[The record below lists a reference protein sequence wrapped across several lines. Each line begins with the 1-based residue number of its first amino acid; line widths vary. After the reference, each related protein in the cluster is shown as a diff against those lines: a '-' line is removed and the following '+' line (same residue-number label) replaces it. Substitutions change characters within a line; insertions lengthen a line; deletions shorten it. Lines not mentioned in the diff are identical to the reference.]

1 MPTPTDA
8 RRWALAAAIVLAGCT
23 VPLGRVA
30 LVTPESAMPATKL
43 LRPGVEG
50 RSCRRRVFG
59 IATDGGDP
67 SVDDA
72 LARILALDAEGNGVA
87 NVDVRVEELLTGV
100 YDRRCV
106 VVRGDLVRTI
116 GTITLPMPGHHH
128 PE

>member
-1 MPTPTDA
+1 MPNQTRP
-8 RRWALAAAIVLAGCT
+8 RRWALLAAIAFGGCT
-23 VPLGRVA
+23 VPLGHVA
-30 LVTPESAMPATKL
+30 LVTPESATPATKL

-50 RSCRRRVFG
+50 RSCRSRVFG
-59 IATDGGDP
+59 VAASGDP

-72 LARILALDAEGNGVA
+72 LAQILALDAEGNGVA

-116 GTITLPMPGHHH
+116 GTITLPVPGHHH